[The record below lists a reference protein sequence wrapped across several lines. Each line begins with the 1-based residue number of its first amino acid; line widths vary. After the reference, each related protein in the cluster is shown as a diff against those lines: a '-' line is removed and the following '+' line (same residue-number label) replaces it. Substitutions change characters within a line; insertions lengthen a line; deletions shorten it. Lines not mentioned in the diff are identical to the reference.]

1 MSLTPE
7 SISEPNL
14 PRAKVGGYNVE
25 ATDEFLEEMAWEWR
39 RINSD
44 RRKLAEKNAELEQ
57 QLNEIQRRIEAL
69 RDDSGTTKEQESRS
83 ASALAAA
90 FRAAESIRKDARQ
103 ESETLLKKARKRA
116 ALLDDELER
125 AREESAERIRGFE
138 EVQQHV
144 RHRLSA
150 FLAEILDAV
159 ETSDPDAAAPDII
172 RELNKRAAPSI
183 DVAPAEAEPP
193 SQTAIESS
201 AART

>member
-14 PRAKVGGYNVE
+14 PRAKVGGYSVE
-25 ATDEFLEEMAWEWR
+25 ATNEFLKEIGWEWR

-57 QLNEIQRRIEAL
+57 QLNEIQRGIEAL
-69 RDDSGTTKEQESRS
+69 RDDSSMTKEQESRS
-83 ASALAAA
+83 ASAFAAA
-90 FRAAESIRKDARQ
+90 YRAAESIREDARQ

-116 ALLDDELER
+116 ALLDDEVER
-125 AREESAERIRGFE
+125 AREASAQRIRGFE

-159 ETSDPDAAAPDII
+159 ETSDSDAAAPDII
-172 RELNKRAAPSI
+172 RELTKRAAPSI
-183 DVAPAEAEPP
+183 EVAPAKADPR
-193 SQTAIESS
+193 
-201 AART
+201 ARQK